1 VWTGLFGLL
10 LSLKFLPISK
20 IMHKS
25 FLRNL
30 VILIILF
37 SANNLVL
44 AKKAGS
50 KASSDLNSTTLSG
63 GIVHSEGYFLPRGMK
78 IPVELRTPID
88 TRSSQE
94 KDLITVQVTEDILL
108 GDYLIIPANSFLHGY
123 ISKLEGPGRMHRAP
137 KVELSFDT
145 VSLPAKTGSQDRQML
160 SIKGSVKEVQVLK
173 NSDKVTDSDALF
185 KSKAKKVGAL
195 GAIGGAT
202 TAFYIT
208 QSAAPFATFGIAG
221 MLNNIAILGSGV
233 GGFMLATS
241 FLEKDDIRM
250 EPGTKLVVML
260 EEPTYDSFP
269 GEYPLAELKVM
280 EPSPK
285 AEEAYDKNLNEMQS
299 MTLK

>member
-1 VWTGLFGLL
+1 M
-10 LSLKFLPISK
+10 SK
-20 IMHKS
+20 S
-25 FLRNL
+25 YLRIIL
-30 VILIILF
+30 ILIILILG
-37 SANNLVL
+37 SCPIS

-50 KASSDLNSTTLSG
+50 KASSDLNSKTLSG

-88 TRSSQE
+88 TRTSQE

-108 GDYLIIPANSFLHGY
+108 ADYVIIPANSFLHGH
-123 ISKLEGPGRMHRAP
+123 ISKLEGPGRMHRVP

-145 VSLPAKTGSQDRQML
+145 VSLPAKSNGQDRQSL
-160 SIKGSVKEVQVLK
+160 SIKGTVKEVQVLK
-173 NSDKVTDSDALF
+173 NSEKVTDDDKLF
-185 KSKAKKVGAL
+185 KAKAKKVGAL
-195 GAIGGAT
+195 GAIGGAS

-208 QSAAPFATFGIAG
+208 QSVAPFATFGIAG
-221 MLNNIAILGSGV
+221 MLNNVAIIGSGL

-269 GEYPLAELKVM
+269 GEYPLAELKAM
-280 EPSPK
+280 EPNVKPE
-285 AEEAYDKNLNEMQS
+285 AEYDKNLNEMQS

>member
-1 VWTGLFGLL
+1 MTK
-10 LSLKFLPISK
+10 SLV
-20 IMHKS
+20 
-25 FLRNL
+25 R
-30 VILIILF
+30 VIIILCI
-37 SANNLVL
+37 LVAQTTPL
-44 AKKAGS
+44 EAKKPGS
-50 KASSDLNSTTLSG
+50 KTDSDLNSKTLSG

-88 TRSSQE
+88 TRTSLE

-108 GDYLIIPANSFLHGY
+108 GDYVIIPANSFLHGH
-123 ISKLEGPGRMHRAP
+123 ISKLTGPGRMHRAP

-145 VSLPAKTGSQDRQML
+145 VSLPAKANGSDRQML

-173 NSDKVTDSDALF
+173 NSDKVTDDASLF

-208 QSAAPFATFGIAG
+208 ESAAPFATFGIAG

-269 GEYPLAELKVM
+269 GEYPLLDLKAM
-280 EPSPK
+280 EAAPNSE
-285 AEEAYDKNLNEMQS
+285 AAYDKNLNEMNS
-299 MTLK
+299 MSLKTP

>member
-1 VWTGLFGLL
+1 MT
-10 LSLKFLPISK
+10 
-20 IMHKS
+20 KS
-25 FLRNL
+25 FSCMAL
-30 VILIILF
+30 ILMIVL
-37 SANNLVL
+37 SAINPLL
-44 AKKAGS
+44 AKKPGS
-50 KASSDLNSTTLSG
+50 KDSSDLNSKTLSG

-88 TRSSQE
+88 TRNSQE

-123 ISKLEGPGRMHRAP
+123 ISKLEGPGKMHRVP
-137 KVELSFDT
+137 KVELKFDT
-145 VSLPAKTGSQDRQML
+145 VSLPPKGNGQDRQLL
-160 SIKGSVKEVQVLK
+160 SIKGSVKEVQILK

-185 KSKAKKVGAL
+185 KSKAKKVGML
-195 GAIGGAT
+195 GAIGGAS

-221 MLNNIAILGSGV
+221 MLNNIAILGSGF

-250 EPGTKLVVML
+250 EPGTKLIVML

-269 GEYPLAELKVM
+269 GEYPLAELKAM
-280 EPSPK
+280 ESNVKPE
-285 AEEAYDKNLNEMQS
+285 AEYDKNLNEMQS